1 MNKATLNKTVKC
13 ISLSLAALFAVS
25 NSSGQIINTI
35 AGTGTGGHSGD
46 GGAATAANFYNP
58 AAIKRDAVGNLYIA
72 DFSNH
77 RVRKIDTFG
86 VVTTIAGNGTATY
99 AGDGGAAT
107 AASIR
112 QPAGIAL
119 DGSGNIY
126 ISDNFNNR
134 IRKVDASGNISTIA
148 GNGTGGYSGDGGAA
162 TAAMINR
169 PTGIST
175 DATGNIYFADESN
188 NVIRKVTVSTGVIT
202 TVAGN
207 GIAGYSTG
215 VATGASLKQPKDVAV
230 DASGNIYIAD
240 WMNHR
245 VRMVNSSGNIVDLAG
260 DGTMGFSGDGYV
272 ATASK
277 LNKPISIWIDASGN
291 LLVADNGNN
300 RLRKIYLAG
309 AGHIATICGNGTS
322 SFSGDGGPATAAGLR
337 TPMGMVSDASG
348 IIYFADQG
356 NHRIR
361 KIATV
366 APPPPTFIVGTTSLC
381 EGTTTTLGASVSGG
395 TWTSGSTTTA
405 TIDASGVVTAL
416 TAGTTIITYMTSTG
430 MDTALITVHPQP
442 AAITGASTVCIA
454 ATTPYSCTSA
464 GGTWTSSNSATA
476 IVDATGNVM
485 GIAAG
490 SATISYT
497 LTGGCNSSLGI
508 TVIACPTN
516 VNETSLHQ
524 NTFAVF
530 PNPSQGQF
538 SITIPPSKSE
548 TALTITDVM
557 GRAVQTLHIQP
568 GSLTTKQF
576 VSDLQAGIYIVSIT
590 NADNKD
596 QIKVSVGH

>member
-1 MNKATLNKTVKC
+1 M
-13 ISLSLAALFAVS
+13 SLSLAALFAVS

-35 AGTGTGGHSGD
+35 AGTGTGGFAGD
-46 GGAATAANFYNP
+46 GADATAANFYNP
-58 AAIKRDAVGNLYIA
+58 AAIKRDAIGNLYIA

-86 VVTTIAGNGTATY
+86 VVTTIAGNGVATY
-99 AGDGGAAT
+99 GGDGGDAT

-134 IRKVDASGNISTIA
+134 IRKVDAGGNISTVA

-169 PTGIST
+169 PMGITT

-188 NVIRKVTVSTGVIT
+188 HVIRKVTVSTGVIS

-215 VATGASLKQPKDVAV
+215 IATMSNLRQPKDVAV

-245 VRMVNSSGNIVDLAG
+245 VRMVNTSGNIVDLAG
-260 DGTMGFSGDGYV
+260 DGTMGFSGDGYP
-272 ATASK
+272 ATSARV
-277 LNKPISIWIDASGN
+277 NKPIAVWIDASGN
-291 LLVADNGNN
+291 LLVADNGNS

-309 AGHIATICGNGTS
+309 AGHIATICGNGTV
-322 SFSGDGGPATAAGLR
+322 SFAGDGGPASAAALNSPTG
-337 TPMGMVSDASG
+337 VFSDASG
-348 IIYFADQG
+348 AIYFADQG

-361 KIATV
+361 KIASV
-366 APPPPTFIVGTTSLC
+366 PPPPPPFIVGTTSLC
-381 EGTTTTLGASVSGG
+381 EGATTTLGISISGG
-395 TWTSGSTTTA
+395 TWSSSSTTTA
-405 TIDASGVVTAL
+405 TIDASGVVTAI

-442 AAITGASTVCIA
+442 AAITGASSVCIA
-454 ATTPYSCTSA
+454 ATTSYSCTPA
-464 GGTWTSSNSATA
+464 GGTWASSSSSTAT
-476 IVDATGNVM
+476 VDASGTVT

-490 SATISYT
+490 SVTISYN
-497 LTGGCNSSLGI
+497 LTGGCNSTLGI

-516 VNETSLHQ
+516 INETSLHQ
-524 NTFAVF
+524 SSFSVF

-538 SITIPPSKSE
+538 SITIPPSNSE
-548 TALTITDVM
+548 TVLTITDIM
-557 GRAVQTLHIQP
+557 GRSVRTLHMQP
-568 GSLTTKQF
+568 GTITIKQDI
-576 VSDLQAGIYIVSIT
+576 SDIQAGIYIVSIT
-590 NADNKD
+590 NADSNE
-596 QIKVSVGH
+596 QIKVLVNN

>member
-1 MNKATLNKTVKC
+1 MDKTTLYTTVKC

-25 NSSGQIINTI
+25 NSSGQTINTI

-46 GGAATAANFYNP
+46 GAAATAANFYNP
-58 AAIKRDAVGNLYIA
+58 AAIKRDAAGNLYIA

-77 RVRKIDTFG
+77 RVRKIDTFS

-169 PTGIST
+169 PTGITT

-188 NVIRKVTVSTGVIT
+188 HVIRKVTVSTGIIT

-215 VATGASLKQPKDVAV
+215 VATGANLKQPKDVAV

-245 VRMVNSSGNIVDLAG
+245 VRMVNTSGNIVDLAG
-260 DGTMGFSGDGYV
+260 DGTMGFSGDGYA
-272 ATASK
+272 ATASR

-309 AGHIATICGNGTS
+309 VGHIATICGNGTF

-337 TPMGMVSDASG
+337 TPMGIVTDASG

-366 APPPPTFIVGTTSLC
+366 PPPPPPFIAGTTSLC
-381 EGTTTTLGASVSGG
+381 AGATTTLGASVSGG

-416 TAGTTIITYMTSTG
+416 TAGTTIITYVSSTG

-442 AAITGASTVCIA
+442 AAITGASSVCVA
-454 ATTPYSCTSA
+454 ATTSYSCTPA
-464 GGTWTSSNSATA
+464 GGIWTSSNSATA
-476 IVDATGNVM
+476 IVDAAGTVM
-485 GIAAG
+485 GIGAG

-508 TVIACPTN
+508 TVIACPTD

-524 NTFAVF
+524 TTFAIF

-538 SITIPPSKSE
+538 SVTMPPSNSE

-557 GRAVQTLHIQP
+557 GRAVRMLHIPP
-568 GSLTTKQF
+568 GSVTKRQEI
-576 VSDLQAGIYIVSIT
+576 SDLQAGIYIVSIT
-590 NADNKD
+590 NAGSKE
-596 QIKVSVGH
+596 QIKVLVHN